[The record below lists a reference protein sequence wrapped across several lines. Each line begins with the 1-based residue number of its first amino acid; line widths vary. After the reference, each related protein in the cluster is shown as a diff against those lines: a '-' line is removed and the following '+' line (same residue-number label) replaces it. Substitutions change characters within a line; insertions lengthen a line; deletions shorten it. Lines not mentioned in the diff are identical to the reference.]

1 MPVSSSEF
9 IHPADAAAL
18 ENLRAIPLFN
28 KCVSTFLK
36 LGLERYVHSVFL
48 SKNIRLSERQL
59 PDIYKHLPPV
69 CNLFGIPVPDLYLE
83 MSPYPDAYT
92 IGNENVS
99 IILTSGLLEI
109 MSEEE
114 LHAVIAHECG
124 HIVCEH
130 MLYHTLAQFLLFTG
144 ANLFMPLD
152 IITEPVKLALRYWN
166 RRCELSADRAGA
178 VAVGSSKPIVST
190 MIRLAG
196 GPRSITDKVNV
207 DEYIEQ
213 AQAFEKLSESTWDKV
228 LQSVAVQFEDHPHLS
243 VRTREIMKWAE
254 TDDFRQLVRA
264 IGEQTWPKCVK
275 CGRAIDSKWKFC
287 KYCGTTSTRFQVPS
301 VGTPA

>member
-1 MPVSSSEF
+1 MPVAASEF

-28 KCVSTFLK
+28 TCVSTFLK
-36 LGLERYVHSVFL
+36 FGVERFVHGVFL

-59 PDIYKHLPPV
+59 PGIYKHLPPI
-69 CNLFGIPVPDLYLE
+69 CDLFGIRVPDLYLE

-92 IGNENVS
+92 IGEENVS
-99 IILTSGLLEI
+99 ICLTSGLLEI

-124 HIVCEH
+124 HIVCQH

-144 ANLFMPLD
+144 ANLLFPLEVVA
-152 IITEPVKLALRYWN
+152 EPVKMALRYWN

-178 VAVGSSKPIVST
+178 VAVGSSKPIIST

-196 GPRSITDKVNV
+196 GPKSITDAVDLNV
-207 DEYIEQ
+207 YLEQ
-213 AQAFEKLSESTWDKV
+213 AEAYERLSDSTWDKT
-228 LQSVAVQFEDHPHLS
+228 LQTVAVQFTDHPFLA
-243 VRTREIMKWAE
+243 VRTREIKEWGS
-254 TDDFRQLVRA
+254 TDQFQQLVQA
-264 IGEQTWPKCVK
+264 IAARKGPKCSR
-275 CGRAIDSKWKFC
+275 CGRMMDAKWRFC
-287 KYCGTTSTRFQVPS
+287 NFCGAGVAGFATTT
-301 VGTPA
+301 A